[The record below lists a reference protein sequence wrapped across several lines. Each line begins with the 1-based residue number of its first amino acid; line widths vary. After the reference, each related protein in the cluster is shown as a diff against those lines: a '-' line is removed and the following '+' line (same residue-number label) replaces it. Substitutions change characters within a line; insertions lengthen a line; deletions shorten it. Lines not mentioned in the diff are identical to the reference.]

1 MKKKICIVLC
11 LGCIGTVSVVGC
23 SNKNFDSKV
32 TGDNQTTTENVSDIL
47 NDQEKKE
54 GGWLLYQ
61 NYADQG
67 YTQSKTHQIDEHRS
81 VMHTYWTQK
90 GRIFLYDILKN
101 EGILPLIE
109 IED

>member
-54 GGWLLYQ
+54 GGYENESSISWCIILRNTVTMMIMPTSRRYRCSTCTMMFCRDINLP
-61 NYADQG
+61 G
-67 YTQSKTHQIDEHRS
+67 
-81 VMHTYWTQK
+81 
-90 GRIFLYDILKN
+90 GRTI
-101 EGILPLIE
+101 G
-109 IED
+109 

>member
-54 GGWLLYQ
+54 GGYE
-61 NYADQG
+61 NESSSHADDKRELSG
-67 YTQSKTHQIDEHRS
+67 RFRS
-81 VMHTYWTQK
+81 VGKCRFAWSCF
-90 GRIFLYDILKN
+90 GIFRHRM
-101 EGILPLIE
+101 
-109 IED
+109 

>member
-1 MKKKICIVLC
+1 MFLLQVPFACKEHESVGIDEKTC
-11 LGCIGTVSVVGC
+11 LFGNEEYHFRFESFLHKVRFRSVDP
-23 SNKNFDSKV
+23 NH
-32 TGDNQTTTENVSDIL
+32 
-47 NDQEKKE
+47 
-54 GGWLLYQ
+54 Q